1 MVHVGGAVGP
11 LEGARQRRMA
21 VIGVEGKAVL
31 ARVAGQRIGLVL
43 EPRRHR
49 GPVVQRRLQGAR
61 ALRHH
66 RPPEVGGAAKGKAI
80 VVITDRK
87 SVVEGTSVSVRVELG
102 GRRIIKT
109 KNNKYN
115 MHLTTTTK
123 NQPRQ
128 N

>member
-66 RPPEVGGAAKGKAI
+66 RPLEVVAHQTEEHTSVLQSLMRISYAVFCLKKI
-80 VVITDRK
+80 PTPPKTSSK
-87 SVVEGTSVSVRVELG
+87 SVSSVKSRF
-102 GRRIIKT
+102 
-109 KNNKYN
+109 
-115 MHLTTTTK
+115 
-123 NQPRQ
+123 
-128 N
+128 